1 MLNAQPLQK
10 TKKTKHKK
18 TPKTKQKHLQLYNV
32 LQIASDVGNREFFY
46 ELNLRWYGTPP
57 YYDVLHIK

>member
-1 MLNAQPLQK
+1 MLNLCKKQK
-10 TKKTKHKK
+10 KQNTKKN
-18 TPKTKQKHLQLYNV
+18 PKTKQKHLQLYNV